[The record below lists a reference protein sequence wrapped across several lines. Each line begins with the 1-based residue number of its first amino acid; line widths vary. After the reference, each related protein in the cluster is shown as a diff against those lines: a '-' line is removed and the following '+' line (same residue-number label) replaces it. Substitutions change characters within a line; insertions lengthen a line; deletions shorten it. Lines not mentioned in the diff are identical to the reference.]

1 MNKIVLISG
10 ATAGIGEAC
19 AIEFAQ
25 NSYDL
30 ILTGR
35 RMERLKQLKSKLEQE
50 YQVAVHI
57 LNFDIR
63 NQQEVHEAVASIPTE
78 FRNMDVLVNNA
89 GLAAGVNPIDK
100 GVLSDWEQMI
110 DTNVKGLLFLS
121 NEIIPIF
128 KKKKAGHII
137 NIGSIAGRMA
147 YPNGNV
153 YCATKSA
160 VQALSEGMRIDLLP
174 YRVKVTLVAPG
185 AVETEFS
192 IVRLKGDVEAAKKVY
207 HGYQPLTPKDIAN
220 VVFYTASLPAHMNI
234 NDVLVMPTAQA
245 NAYMYHKEM

>member
-1 MNKIVLISG
+1 MQKTILISG

-19 AIEFAQ
+19 AIEFAKKGYQ
-25 NSYDL
+25 L

-35 RMERLKQLKSKLEQE
+35 RANRLAKLKDQLEKE
-50 YQVAVHI
+50 YEIQSHI

-63 NQQEVHEAVASIPTE
+63 NQQEVVEAIKSIPQT
-78 FRNMDVLVNNA
+78 FRNIDVLVNNA

-100 GVLSDWEQMI
+100 GALEDWEQMI
-110 DTNVKGLLFLS
+110 DTNVKGLLYLTK
-121 NEIIPIF
+121 EIIPIF
-128 KKKKAGHII
+128 KSKNAGHII
-137 NIGSIAGRMA
+137 NIGSIAGKMA

-160 VQALSEGMRIDLLP
+160 VQALTEGMRIDLLP
-174 YRVKVTLVAPG
+174 YGIKVSQVAPG

-192 IVRLKGDVEAAKKVY
+192 IVRLKGNEDAAKKVY
-207 HGYQPLTPKDIAN
+207 DGYHPLVAEDIAN
-220 VVFYTASLPAHMNI
+220 VVSYVADLPPHMNI

-245 NAYMYHKEM
+245 NAYMYHKTK